1 MIRWLLGLIGLPIL
15 LLVVLLVAMTDSR
28 PSLSRSVQVGMADLD
43 RGKAIFDSL
52 GLRRMKEGEVRQL
65 VLTEAELDK
74 GVNYLAHRL
83 AGGSASARIALSQL
97 IVRASLPLPLLP
109 RFINLELALASGNEV
124 LQPAQLRL
132 GKLKLPAALS
142 GKLVLW
148 GLAGSPYGEELAA
161 ARSLLDSAQLVGQN
175 LALRFTWRGAAV
187 QKMMTGGAGE
197 GSDEASLKPYRD
209 HLGQVRGSDFPLLM
223 GEMMALAQTRSRSG
237 DPVAE
242 NRAALTVLAEKA
254 MGSRLLSKQGIAR
267 TDRRTSLKL
276 AGRNDFAQ
284 HFALSAFLAATGGK
298 GLSNMA
304 GLYKELKDAQGGSGF
319 SFNDLAADRAGA
331 YFGQFC
337 TQSGRSARH
346 VQATLAQTREATLFF
361 PVVKD
366 LPEFLPQ
373 VEFQRRFGGVGQ
385 PAYQRMIEKIDARIS
400 ALPLYTE

>member
-1 MIRWLLGLIGLPIL
+1 MRWLLGLIGLPIL
-15 LLVVLLVAMTDSR
+15 LLLALLIALTDAR

-43 RGKAIFDSL
+43 RGKGIVDSL
-52 GLRRMKEGEVRQL
+52 RLRRMQEGEVRQL
-65 VLTEAELDK
+65 VLTEADLDK
-74 GVNYLAHRL
+74 GVNYLAQRL

-109 RFINLELALASGNEV
+109 RFINLELVLASGKEV

-132 GKLKLPAALS
+132 GTLTLPAELS
-142 GKLVLW
+142 GKLLLW

-161 ARSLLDSAQLVGQN
+161 ARSLLDSAQLVGQT

-187 QKMMTGGAGE
+187 QKMMSGGAGE
-197 GSDEASLKPYRD
+197 GNDEDSLKPYRD
-209 HLGQVRGSDFPLLM
+209 HLGQLHDNDFPRLM

-267 TDRRTSLKL
+267 TDRRTSLRL

-284 HFALSAFLAATGGK
+284 HFALSAFLEATGGK

-331 YFGQFC
+331 FFGQFC
-337 TQSGRSARH
+337 TQSGHSARR
-346 VQATLAQTREATLFF
+346 VQATLAQTREESLFF
-361 PVVKD
+361 PMVKD

-373 VEFQRRFGGVGQ
+373 AEFQRRFGGVGQ
-385 PAYQRMIEKIDARIS
+385 PAYQRMIETIDARIS
-400 ALPLYTE
+400 ALPVYAK